1 MAIIITNETSTIKFD
16 LGNNE
21 EHHLDKENLSIK
33 KKFGFV
39 YVYGSS
45 DDTVKFTKLKIK
57 YTDVT
62 SPVVAS
68 NTELIATL
76 LGYKSSTATVVGDV
90 RITDGVE
97 FASVTVDGKLE
108 TTAELS
114 PVPGSELG
122 NVGIVDDAGN
132 RQDLKEN
139 AHTSKV
145 ECLVNM
151 EGHVC
156 TNNSTSDNLAG
167 DAIFPG
173 AWEDTIDFGTIIVGV
188 KTDKDSAVDGLKIEW
203 SSDGITAHDSDSF
216 SILQDRGKVFTFQ
229 PARRYFK
236 VSYTNGSSPTT
247 SLNIET
253 TLRRYHI
260 KPSSHRIQDNIVA
273 EDDAE
278 LGKSVITGQDPK
290 GIFQNVQ
297 VSDNGNFKVNLA
309 EFGDTPSIDAF
320 GRLRISEPFTL
331 FDSKQLHDKQPLFWD
346 EIIGGVGTSVHSA
359 TDASVRMAVT
369 ASANDYV
376 IRQTKQ
382 KFNYQPGKSQLAFIT
397 FHAPQSGDAVK
408 RIGLFDGTG
417 VDYLTPNNGVFF
429 EIDGTISWNI
439 AKNGTTTE
447 TVGQA
452 NWNVDKLNGSGP
464 SGKTLDLD
472 ATQIIVIDYE
482 WLGVGR
488 VRVGFVIDGLV
499 YYVHYFNHANDATF
513 SSVYMSSPNLPIR
526 YDIQA
531 DGTGVDHMDH
541 ICSTVMS
548 EGGLEETGILRS
560 VNTGTT
566 HIDADIANTAYAI
579 IGLRL
584 KAAYHDITLLP
595 QSLSVMDEQGN
606 DFKWELC
613 LNPTIS
619 GTFTYADEANSA
631 IQSANGATANV
642 VTNLGIVMSSGY
654 VPSGNKAGAAAGADI
669 KTALR
674 IGGTIAGVQDQLV
687 LVVTPLAAG
696 SDIHASMTI
705 RELL

>member
-1 MAIIITNETSTIKFD
+1 MALTITDQVTTIKFD
-16 LGNNE
+16 LGNGE
-21 EHHLDKENLSIK
+21 EHHIDKGGLSVK
-33 KKFGFV
+33 KKFGQV
-39 YVYGSS
+39 YVYGEAETSG
-45 DDTVKFTKLKIK
+45 KFTKIRIK
-57 YTDVT
+57 YSDVT

-68 NTELIATL
+68 NTALVAL
-76 LGYKSSTATVVGDV
+76 LLSYKISTASVVGNV
-90 RITDGVE
+90 QITDG
-97 FASVTVDGKLE
+97 
-108 TTAELS
+108 AEIAQ
-114 PVPGSELG
+114 V
-122 NVGIVDDAGN
+122 
-132 RQDLKEN
+132 KEN
-139 AHTSKV
+139 THTGNG
-145 ECLVNM
+145 ELLVNM

-156 TNNSTSDNLAG
+156 AENSSAIPLGISEAFTG
-167 DAIFPG
+167 D
-173 AWEDTIDFGTIIVGV
+173 WQDTIDHGTITIGV
-188 KTDKDSAVDGLKIEW
+188 KADQDSATDGLSVDW
-203 SSDGITAHDSDSF
+203 SADGVTVDDDDVF
-216 SILQDRGKVFTFQ
+216 SILANKGKVFTFA
-229 PARRYFK
+229 PARRYFR
-236 VSYTNGSSPTT
+236 VVYTNGLVAQGSF
-247 SLNIET
+247 SLQSI
-253 TLRRYHI
+253 LRRYYV
-260 KPSSHRIQDNIVA
+260 KPSSHRIQDSIVA

-278 LGKSVITGQDPK
+278 LIKAVITGENPQ
-290 GIFQNVQ
+290 GTFQNVA

-382 KFNYQPGKSQLAFIT
+382 RFNYQPGKSQLAFIT

-408 RIGLFDGTG
+408 RMGLFDGTG

-447 TVGQA
+447 TVGQS
-452 NWNVDKLNGSGP
+452 NWNVDKLDGSGP